1 VVSDAHVSDPVHV
14 FAPPLVP
21 GQHAWPAAPHVH
33 VPLLQVRPPVHV
45 EPPQHT
51 WLAPPHWHV
60 PLTQARLDP
69 QGVLPLQHAVFCV
82 PHATQVV
89 PAHS

>member
-1 VVSDAHVSDPVHV
+1 
-14 FAPPLVP
+14 
-21 GQHAWPAAPHVH
+21 
-33 VPLLQVRPPVHV
+33 V